1 MKKKFL
7 PLLPLLFILSLCF
20 CAFSCTTEK
29 TSISLTS
36 ILTAN
41 GGKWK
46 VSYAKFGT
54 EEAPNGMYDN
64 FVIEFKNGGA
74 YVTTNPNG
82 AISPALLPTGAWKEG
97 SGANTLVFDAGVN
110 VREITQSRTAN
121 KIVLE
126 WEVSIPNKVTTTYRI
141 ELIKM

>member
-1 MKKKFL
+1 ML
-7 PLLPLLFILSLCF
+7 ALGV
-20 CAFSCTTEK
+20 AACTTEK
-29 TSISLTS
+29 TSVTLTS

-54 EEAPNGMYDN
+54 EEAPSGMYDR
-64 FVIEFKNGGA
+64 FLVEFKSGTA
-74 YVTTNPNG
+74 YLTTNPDG
-82 AISPALLPTGAWKEG
+82 AIFPALLPSGVWKEG
-97 SGANTLVFDAGVN
+97 SAGTLIFDGSVN

>member
-1 MKKKFL
+1 MKKK
-7 PLLPLLFILSLCF
+7 LLPFLFILCLCF
-20 CAFSCTTEK
+20 CAFTCTTEK
-29 TSISLTS
+29 ATVTITS

-54 EEAPNGMYDN
+54 EEAPQGMYDR
-64 FVIEFKNGGA
+64 FMIEFKNGGA
-74 YVTTNPNG
+74 YVTTNPDG
-82 AISPALLPTGAWKEG
+82 AISPAMLLAGLWKEG
-97 SGANTLVFDAGVN
+97 NNANTIVFDASVN

-126 WEVSIPNKVTTTYRI
+126 WEVSIPGKVTTTYRI
-141 ELIKM
+141 ELIKAN

>member
-1 MKKKFL
+1 MKKRFL
-7 PLLPLLFILSLCF
+7 FFALLLALGIAACS
-20 CAFSCTTEK
+20 TEK
-29 TSISLTS
+29 TTISLSTL
-36 ILTAN
+36 LTAN

-54 EEAPNGMYDN
+54 EEALSGMYDR

-74 YVTTNPNG
+74 YATTNPDG
-82 AISPALLPTGAWKEG
+82 AISPALLPSGAWKEG
-97 SGANTLVFDAGVN
+97 STLNTLVFDASVN

-141 ELIKM
+141 ELIKTN

>member
-1 MKKKFL
+1 MKKRF
-7 PLLPLLFILSLCF
+7 LLFTLML
-20 CAFSCTTEK
+20 ALGVAACTTEK
-29 TSISLTS
+29 TSVTLTS

-54 EEAPNGMYDN
+54 EEAPSGMYDR
-64 FVIEFKNGGA
+64 FLVEFKSGTA
-74 YVTTNPNG
+74 YLTTNPDG
-82 AISPALLPTGAWKEG
+82 AIFPALLPSGVWKEG
-97 SGANTLVFDAGVN
+97 SAGTLIFDGSVN